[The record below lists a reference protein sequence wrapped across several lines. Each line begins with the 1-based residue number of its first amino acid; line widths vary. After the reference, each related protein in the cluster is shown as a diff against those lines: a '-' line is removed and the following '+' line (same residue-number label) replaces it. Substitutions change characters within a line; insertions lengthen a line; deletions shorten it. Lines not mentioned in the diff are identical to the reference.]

1 MRDQATAS
9 CDPDFES
16 FFSSRLEHG
25 DPYWANAFMHLY
37 TDLTRNAPLY
47 LAALTPPCADRTD
60 VGPQSAPLND
70 AISRPSSDNA
80 DCNRWRREGPC
91 CPLSLSVLF
100 EYDLHPAAQDLL
112 NHAYRPWGANP
123 IAKIPLLPTYYIATF
138 LSQPTTPSE
147 VARTA
152 SSYPNDLLTIGFPN
166 LSAHAPRMS
175 PLSRR
180 RDGLEQRTADQASAH
195 DVTNGE
201 AESQPAVVGHRP
213 FIGTSPKPILR
224 HTRNLDVANTSGSS
238 PNVDVDDG
246 GIGNED
252 SNDLA
257 LLSLSGLVRTH
268 A

>member
-91 CPLSLSVLF
+91 CPLSLSILF
-100 EYDLHPAAQDLL
+100 EYHLHPAAQDLL

-147 VARTA
+147 LARTA

-166 LSAHAPRMS
+166 LSAHPPRMS

-201 AESQPAVVGHRP
+201 AESQPAVVGHRS

-238 PNVDVDDG
+238 ANVHVDDG

-252 SNDLA
+252 GNELA